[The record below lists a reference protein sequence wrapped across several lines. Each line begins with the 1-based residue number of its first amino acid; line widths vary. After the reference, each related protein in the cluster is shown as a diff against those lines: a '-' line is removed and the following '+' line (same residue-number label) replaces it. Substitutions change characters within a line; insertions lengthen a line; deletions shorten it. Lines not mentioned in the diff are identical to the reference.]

1 MNPLLAL
8 AAAVAAVLL
17 WKRFRRPRHG
27 SVPPKRLDVAIIIGG
42 NAHNPTVHTCP
53 DLVVAAPGDQV
64 RWTIQDPNATNAE
77 VWLRGFKLKNS
88 GTPNDPFDGP
98 ESNRK
103 SRTLIKDKVKGAAL
117 KEKYEYMVFLNG
129 APAADPDILIKEI

>member
-8 AAAVAAVLL
+8 AAAIAAALL
-17 WKRFRRPRHG
+17 WRRLRRPRHG
-27 SVPPKRLDVAIIIGG
+27 AAPKRLDVAIILGG
-42 NAHNPTVHTCP
+42 NPHNPTVQTCP

-64 RWTIQDPNATNAE
+64 RWTIHDPNATNAE
-77 VWLRGFKLKNS
+77 VWLRGFKLKGS

-98 ESNRK
+98 EANRK
-103 SRTLIKDKVKGAAL
+103 SRTLIKDKVKGGAL